1 MGSPA
6 PRHPRSDLTNATG
19 QGAAPRFHPA
29 AACSSASTMVVS
41 PLPAPRTWQGDTAGL
56 QDVPLATATVPT
68 DNQSFLVNTDCP
80 VLLLLSHLRS
90 KVGVPATGEL
100 RGQRAGPHR
109 GSPCGL
115 APLGRAPRLFQTSSM
130 CATSWA
136 PPSCSSR
143 SRPYGRGPASSCQR
157 PAPTTCAGWSWAPP
171 VGAEPPLSP
180 RSPQGAAVGV
190 TAVPAGT
197 AQELASRTFTPLLKD
212 PSVALIGG

>member
-1 MGSPA
+1 MFICINHG
-6 PRHPRSDLTNATG
+6 
-19 QGAAPRFHPA
+19 
-29 AACSSASTMVVS
+29 
-41 PLPAPRTWQGDTAGL
+41 
-56 QDVPLATATVPT
+56 

-80 VLLLLSHLRS
+80 VLLLLSHLRN
-90 KVGVPATGEL
+90 K
-100 RGQRAGPHR
+100 
-109 GSPCGL
+109 
-115 APLGRAPRLFQTSSM
+115 TSSM

-171 VGAEPPLSP
+171 VGAEPPLSLW
-180 RSPQGAAVGV
+180 SPQGTAVGV

-212 PSVALIGG
+212 PSVALIEGLRHHGQHTHRRLQRSLKAAEGRRAPATEALPAGTYSQGAGKAAARGAARPSEEQEGAPRRTPQPPGGRQQRPRQR